1 MNLSEWMLKAF
12 YSVIPQDCLETFCVY
27 VSKSCYL
34 LPLKGPGPLIRI
46 FKIEQYVIFF
56 FSWNRPVCS
65 LNSKLCP
72 KLSSSY
78 EVKKETVCLPLSGV
92 TGLKVCAQGRVPFW
106 TALVCLGPP
115 DKMP

>member
-56 FSWNRPVCS
+56 FLGTGLSVLLTQNCVQNCHLLMKSKR
-65 LNSKLCP
+65 KLCAFLCP
-72 KLSSSY
+72 VS
-78 EVKKETVCLPLSGV
+78 
-92 TGLKVCAQGRVPFW
+92 RV
-106 TALVCLGPP
+106 
-115 DKMP
+115 